1 MLDISVLIS
10 ERLTYISR
18 AADMLVLSFGDDICR
33 NYRGDWL
40 SRYALH
46 CQCAWRI
53 TDGHGKIVLARVDIF
68 SPPEGED
75 YTLDFDWDIRGNNA
89 FDRKSGEILSG
100 GEVTVTAARLVN
112 GYDIE
117 LELSNGLRFESFADS
132 SIEEHWRLVVRDE
145 DNPVQ
150 LVAEPTGIN
159 EV

>member
-1 MLDISVLIS
+1 MIDISVLTG

-18 AADMLVLSFGDDICR
+18 AADMLVLSFGVDICR
-33 NYRGDWL
+33 NYRGEWL

-68 SPPEGED
+68 FPPEGEEF
-75 YTLDFDWDIRGNNA
+75 TVDF
-89 FDRKSGEILSG
+89 EILSG

-112 GYDIE
+112 GCDIK

-132 SIEEHWRLVVRDE
+132 SIEEYWRLVVRDE
-145 DNPVQ
+145 EDSVQ
-150 LVAEPTGIN
+150 LVAEPTGIS